1 MASNVTMKSGGLIN
15 TPLGSHQQS
24 STQQP
29 SGTTQGEN
37 QEVPMETDQ
46 LEEALMMKSPVVKEA
61 LQMGVPPHLIK
72 PKLHAKILSD
82 KDGYADVNEL
92 LKDLNM

>member
-1 MASNVTMKSGGLIN
+1 MKSGDLIIN
-15 TPLGSHQQS
+15 LSGSNQQRS
-24 STQQP
+24 SGQHFGP
-29 SGTTQGEN
+29 SGVTQGEN

-61 LQMGVPPHLIK
+61 LQMGIPSHLIM
-72 PKLHAKILSD
+72 PKVRAKILSN

-92 LKDLNM
+92 LTDLNM